1 MKMKKKYNE
10 LEQIFNSEKEQLKKD
25 YEEKIKKLSQE
36 NKKLVKLCSQLKID
50 LNRMENFSFSN
61 SNFNTMRNSDYG
73 NFTLTKLNSNN
84 DFNKDYI
91 EENEKEEDITSTNN
105 IINTEINEKPNSNN
119 LSIEKNNKSNLNENI
134 NIEDNNNSNLNNNF
148 INKSNLNNSN
158 NNINKSTNSINNE
171 FKNENPL
178 KKLKLIKRNKMPE
191 EIKSHSPLL
200 GMDF

>member
-1 MKMKKKYNE
+1 M
-10 LEQIFNSEKEQLKKD
+10 KKD

-61 SNFNTMRNSDYG
+61 GNFNTMRNSDYG